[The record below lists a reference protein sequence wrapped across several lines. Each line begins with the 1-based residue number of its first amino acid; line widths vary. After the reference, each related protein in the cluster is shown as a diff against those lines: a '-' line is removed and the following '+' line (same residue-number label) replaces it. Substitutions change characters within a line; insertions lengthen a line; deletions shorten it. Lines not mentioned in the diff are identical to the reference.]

1 MTDSEFTV
9 TQVAEQAAL
18 ELVGKDLFFPNG
30 LLGFPDDR
38 RYRLS
43 RFNTGASGE
52 SPFFILE
59 SMDHELSF
67 PVIHPDLVALDYRVP
82 VSPEIL
88 ASLDA
93 TTAADLV
100 LFLIVTVRERVEDI
114 TINLQ
119 GPLIVNS
126 ASLIGIQFV
135 IEEYPVRY
143 ALIRADST
151 K

>member
-1 MTDSEFTV
+1 MGLGRLISGWMGTV
-9 TQVAEQAAL
+9 
-18 ELVGKDLFFPNG
+18 LVGA
-30 LLGFPDDR
+30 LLGFVISAAIGVFVQDSG
-38 RYRLS
+38 L
-43 RFNTGASGE
+43 FGASGE

-143 ALIRADST
+143 ALIRADSA